1 MYIHSSFL
9 TENVFIIYLQE
20 WNFESNNIKNNYT
33 KSHSVEKGFKTV
45 WKTCQW
51 FDDFWWTFE

>member
-1 MYIHSSFL
+1 MVVKCKNLLIIQK
-9 TENVFIIYLQE
+9 FI
-20 WNFESNNIKNNYT
+20 

-51 FDDFWWTFE
+51 FDDF